1 MENQWK
7 WHTFDSINAK
17 CFCFMKRSKFSFKQG
32 FIFAGRIVGYTDKK
46 KLSKLS
52 QRGAIMELPLFE
64 RLKHKNFRIQTIIG
78 AKARKACYI
87 EMFDIICRSVECKNN
102 IMWMITCIELK
113 FNVLSKIFFLSLVC
127 YVTDITGQYKEKVT
141 LMDGHY
147 IEHLLYRYCGA
158 LCSGG
163 L

>member
-32 FIFAGRIVGYTDKK
+32 FIFAGRIVSLVIQIKK
-46 KLSKLS
+46 IIQIKSKGS
-52 QRGAIMELPLFE
+52 DNGTSSFW
-64 RLKHKNFRIQTIIG
+64 KTKTSGFSSTQTIIG

-102 IMWMITCIELK
+102 I
-113 FNVLSKIFFLSLVC
+113 
-127 YVTDITGQYKEKVT
+127 
-141 LMDGHY
+141 
-147 IEHLLYRYCGA
+147 
-158 LCSGG
+158 
-163 L
+163 